1 MHFDSPNRPPPLRP
15 LLATATPHPPQV
27 RAAASSRYF
36 VVLNKTT
43 VDTPIGKAGGSQP
56 VVIFASTAA
65 AEANTSARCRAAIAP
80 RLAPRADRRGAP
92 LFCVLRGRDQ
102 RLPPAMRAA
111 WRARTGAPG
120 GARPAR
126 GLRWTALGRGPVKGV
141 VWRAHGRR
149 RGRPRSG
156 ARRRR
161 APAPRARRPLPDR
174 YRLLIVYYGVVLR
187 APSFDV
193 DPFSRRASLVTAEM
207 AVTAAVTV
215 R

>member
-15 LLATATPHPPQV
+15 LLATAAPHPPQV
-27 RAAASSRYF
+27 RAAVVIAVF

-43 VDTPIGKAGGSQP
+43 VDTPIGKAGASQP

-65 AEANTSARCRAAIAP
+65 AEANASARCRAAITP
-80 RLAPRADRRGAP
+80 RLAPTAAARLLRGA
-92 LFCVLRGRDQ
+92 LRGRDQ

-126 GLRWTALGRGPVKGV
+126 GLRWTALGRGPVEGV
-141 VWRAHGRR
+141 AC
-149 RGRPRSG
+149 G
-156 ARRRR
+156 ARTAVGAAALGAARGGGARAAR
-161 APAPRARRPLPDR
+161 APPLPDR